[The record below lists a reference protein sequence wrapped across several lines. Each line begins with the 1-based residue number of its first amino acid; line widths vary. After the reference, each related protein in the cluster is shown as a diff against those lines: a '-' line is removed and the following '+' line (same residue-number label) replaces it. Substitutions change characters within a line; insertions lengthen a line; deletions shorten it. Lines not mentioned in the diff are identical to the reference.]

1 MKPLD
6 GIKVV
11 DLSRIL
17 AGPYCSMILADMGA
31 EVVKIENPDG
41 GDDTRAWGP
50 PFLEGESTYFLS
62 INRNKKSLTL
72 NLKDP
77 RGKDV
82 LRRLIAQGDV
92 LLENFRPGAL
102 ERLGFGYEAVK
113 VLNSRMVY
121 CSVSGFGQTGP
132 DAQRPGYDLIA
143 QGESGLMSITGYAE
157 GPPLKVGTSIADIFA
172 GTLAAQGILLALFAR
187 ERTGRGQLVDVALLD
202 GMLSVLTYQAG
213 SYFATGNSPGRRG
226 NQHPSITPY
235 EAYEAKD
242 GHLNIGVANN
252 SLYDKFCKVL
262 GREDLIAD
270 PRFRGD
276 ADRVTNRAALQAIL
290 APIIK
295 TRTVRE
301 WLAAF
306 DAAGIPAGAI
316 RSVGEA
322 LSAAQALAREM
333 VTEVVHP
340 KIGPMKV
347 TGIPVK
353 LSDTPGAVETPPPLL
368 GQHTD
373 EVLRE
378 WVGLRPQDIAGL
390 RSGRVI

>member
-62 INRNKKSLTL
+62 INRNKKSLPL